1 MYIKLMINVD
11 FVSYVKIK
19 NIKYNVS

>member
-1 MYIKLMINVD
+1 MYIKLMIND

-19 NIKYNVS
+19 NIEYNVS